1 MKITDDQIIEAGRVL
16 LLARKER
23 GAAPAGEVP
32 AAVTA
37 ALGLL
42 KLPDSDAKAKGPTSP
57 FTDADIDDLVARL
70 DAANADA
77 TAKRGIAQSLLGLF
91 GLA

>member
-1 MKITDDQIIEAGRVL
+1 MKITDDQIIAAGKVL
-16 LLARKER
+16 LQARQER
-23 GAAPAGEVP
+23 GAEPAGEVP
-32 AAVTA
+32 QAVTA

-57 FTDADIDDLVARL
+57 FTDADVDELIARL

-77 TAKRGIAQSLLGLF
+77 AAKRGIAQSLLGLF